1 MSLHCVLWV
10 TADTDLSGCESPV
23 FHFTAVPVVPMD
35 FPTVTISAP
44 SSTSSQIYLSFCN
57 FRYSMLICKHL
68 MYSLGQRA
76 GTVNAQVIAIRP
88 HCTFVSSTGTKNKLG
103 GG

>member
-1 MSLHCVLWV
+1 
-10 TADTDLSGCESPV
+10 
-23 FHFTAVPVVPMD
+23 
-35 FPTVTISAP
+35 
-44 SSTSSQIYLSFCN
+44 
-57 FRYSMLICKHL
+57 MLICKHL

-103 GG
+103 FFKMEI

>member
-1 MSLHCVLWV
+1 MCHHFSCDISATWMHLVGHVTSLWV

-44 SSTSSQIYLSFCN
+44 SSTSSQI
-57 FRYSMLICKHL
+57 
-68 MYSLGQRA
+68 
-76 GTVNAQVIAIRP
+76 
-88 HCTFVSSTGTKNKLG
+88 
-103 GG
+103 